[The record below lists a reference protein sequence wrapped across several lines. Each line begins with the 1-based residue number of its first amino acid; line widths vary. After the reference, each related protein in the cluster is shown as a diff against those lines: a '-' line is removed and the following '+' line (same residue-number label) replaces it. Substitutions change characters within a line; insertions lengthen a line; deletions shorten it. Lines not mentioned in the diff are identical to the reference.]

1 MSLHITRVAYGC
13 SGLDMLIDRMV
24 AMQVDGVIR
33 LSTRNAPKRIE
44 ELKGGSLFWI
54 IRHQLVARSPLLG
67 FEPQEGVRGWH
78 ILIDPALMLV
88 QPAPRKAHQG
98 WRYLEG
104 NAAPADLG
112 PAFSAG
118 QDEALPPMLIQ
129 ELGDLGLL

>member
-24 AMQVDGVIR
+24 TMQADGVVR
-33 LSTRNAPKRIE
+33 LSTRNAPKRTE

-88 QPAPRKAHQG
+88 HPAPRKAHQG

-104 NAAPADLG
+104 DAAPADLG
-112 PAFSAG
+112 PAINSDG
-118 QDEALPPMLIQ
+118 DALPPALLQ